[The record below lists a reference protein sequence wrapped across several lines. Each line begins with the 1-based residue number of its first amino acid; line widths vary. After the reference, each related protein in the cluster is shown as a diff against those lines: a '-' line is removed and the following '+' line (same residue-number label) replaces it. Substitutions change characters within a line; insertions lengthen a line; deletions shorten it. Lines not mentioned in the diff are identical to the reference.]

1 MKRDKINSIIC
12 DSIDSSLKNINN
24 IVDTIP
30 LDENGNISFT
40 TVAFINGIEWDV
52 NKFDLH
58 YFIENLDIN
67 KTAYL
72 GGIEFEN
79 DKKAKKRSNGSSE
92 KGSHVNSSQSIA
104 DMRFDDVNIPGEGAY
119 ELQVFKYENDE
130 VVDLS
135 VKRAEERI
143 KYVNDE
149 HLVAAYSFEVIK
161 AENV

>member
-1 MKRDKINSIIC
+1 MKRDNINIIIC

-67 KTAYL
+67 KL
-72 GGIEFEN
+72 LI
-79 DKKAKKRSNGSSE
+79 
-92 KGSHVNSSQSIA
+92 
-104 DMRFDDVNIPGEGAY
+104 
-119 ELQVFKYENDE
+119 
-130 VVDLS
+130 
-135 VKRAEERI
+135 
-143 KYVNDE
+143 
-149 HLVAAYSFEVIK
+149 
-161 AENV
+161 